1 MKVLHV
7 VTGLNNGGAE
17 GVLYRLCKHED
28 RHQHVIISMMDEGK
42 YGGKEGWR
50 KRQRGELNSETLQ
63 PRPHA
68 HTNMHTHTSILR
80 HIAATCADQVC
91 PLAGSGRRLQLDLPA
106 KPSLRS
112 WSPRLQKNI
121 LSKICGVM

>member
-42 YGGKEGWR
+42 YGPLLKDSGIEVHCLNMPQGRLSISGLWR
-50 KRQRGELNSETLQ
+50 LFKLISNIEF
-63 PRPHA
+63 
-68 HTNMHTHTSILR
+68 SIVEISR
-80 HIAATCADQVC
+80 
-91 PLAGSGRRLQLDLPA
+91 
-106 KPSLRS
+106 
-112 WSPRLQKNI
+112 
-121 LSKICGVM
+121 